1 MKKNVRFDTPWRRS
15 AAAIYRPP
23 VDSRTYGTL
32 DVDITY
38 LLEYLEKQKQ
48 QGIELTLT
56 QVVAAA
62 LGRALGADVPELNAY
77 VKRGTVVPRDNVAV
91 FIAVNI
97 PDTSEMTGFPLR
109 HIDRKG
115 LKEISEEIRAR
126 VDKAR
131 ARIEEGATKNK
142 NMLANIPWPLR
153 TWVFKL
159 IRFVSVGL
167 AMKMRFIGVDPSSF
181 GSAMLSNIGTHGLQ
195 YGFAALLPA
204 SNLPIVIV
212 MGAAQKK
219 PVVVDDE
226 IVIRTMLPVAGTF
239 DHRIVDGS
247 QGGKLA
253 KAVSKYLQHPEL
265 LEKGM
270 DPTEEKK
277 RKPIKTGNHE

>member
-15 AAAIYRPP
+15 TVAIYRPP

-32 DVDITY
+32 DVDITN

-48 QGIELTLT
+48 QGINLTLT

-62 LGRALGADVPELNAY
+62 LGRALGVDVPELNAY
-77 VKRGTVVPRDNVAV
+77 VKRGKVVSRDNVAV

-97 PDTSEMTGFPLR
+97 PGVNEMTGFPVKN
-109 HIDRKG
+109 IDRKG
-115 LKEISEEIRAR
+115 LKEISEEISAR
-126 VDKAR
+126 VDKAK
-131 ARIEEGATKNK
+131 AKIEQGATKNK
-142 NMLANIPWPLR
+142 NMLARIPWPFR

-167 AMKMRFIGVDPSSF
+167 AMRMNFIGVDPGSF

-219 PVVVDDE
+219 PVVINDE

-253 KAVSKYLQHPEL
+253 NSVSNYLEHPEL
-265 LEKGM
+265 LEKGL
-270 DPTEEKK
+270 DSAEVKNENT
-277 RKPIKTGNHE
+277 

>member
-1 MKKNVRFDTPWRRS
+1 MKKNVRFDTTWRRS
-15 AAAIYRPP
+15 TVAIYRPP

-32 DVDITY
+32 DVDITN

-48 QGIELTLT
+48 QGINLTLT

-62 LGRALGADVPELNAY
+62 LGRALGVDVPELNAY
-77 VKRGTVVPRDNVAV
+77 VKRGKVVSRDNVAV

-97 PDTSEMTGFPLR
+97 PSVNEMTGFPVKN
-109 HIDRKG
+109 IDRKG
-115 LKEISEEIRAR
+115 LKEISEEISAR
-126 VDKAR
+126 VDKAK
-131 ARIEEGATKNK
+131 AKIEQGATKNK
-142 NMLANIPWPLR
+142 NMLARIPWPFR

-167 AMKMRFIGVDPSSF
+167 SMRMNFIGVDPGSF

-219 PVVVDDE
+219 PVVINDE

-253 KAVSKYLQHPEL
+253 NSVSNYLEHPEL
-265 LEKGM
+265 LEKGL
-270 DPTEEKK
+270 DSAEVKNENT
-277 RKPIKTGNHE
+277 

>member
-1 MKKNVRFDTPWRRS
+1 MKKNVRFDTTWRRS
-15 AAAIYRPP
+15 TVAIYRPP

-32 DVDITY
+32 DVDITN

-48 QGIELTLT
+48 QGINLTLT

-62 LGRALGADVPELNAY
+62 LGRALGVDVPELNAY
-77 VKRGTVVPRDNVAV
+77 VKRGKVVSRDNVAV

-97 PDTSEMTGFPLR
+97 PGVNEMTGFPVKN
-109 HIDRKG
+109 IDRKG
-115 LKEISEEIRAR
+115 LKEISEEISAR
-126 VDKAR
+126 VDKAK
-131 ARIEEGATKNK
+131 AKIEQGATKNK
-142 NMLANIPWPLR
+142 NMLARIPWPFR

-167 AMKMRFIGVDPSSF
+167 AMRMNFIGVDPGSF

-219 PVVVDDE
+219 PVVINDE

-253 KAVSKYLQHPEL
+253 NSVSNYLEHPEL
-265 LEKGM
+265 LEKGL
-270 DPTEEKK
+270 DSAEVKNENT
-277 RKPIKTGNHE
+277 

>member
-1 MKKNVRFDTPWRRS
+1 MEKNVRFDTPWRRS
-15 AAAIYRPP
+15 SVAIYRPP

-48 QGIELTLT
+48 QGTDLTLT

-62 LGRALGADVPELNAY
+62 VGRALGADIPELNAY
-77 VKRGTVVPRDNVAV
+77 VKRGKVVPRDNVAV

-97 PDTSEMTGFPLR
+97 PDINEMTGFPVKN
-109 HIDRKG
+109 IDKKG

-126 VDKAR
+126 VEKAR
-131 ARIEEGATKNK
+131 TRIEQGATKNK
-142 NMLANIPWPLR
+142 NMLAGIPWPLR

-159 IRFVSVGL
+159 IRFISVGL
-167 AMKMRFIGVDPSSF
+167 AMRMKFIGVDPGSF

-219 PVVVDDE
+219 PVVVNDE

-253 KAVSKYLQHPEL
+253 KAVSKYLHKPEL

-270 DPTEEKK
+270 DSAENLNKETV
-277 RKPIKTGNHE
+277 TN